1 MVWEL
6 PDVMRISYAFV
17 LVMLCWMAL
26 WSFGVSGIVAFGIP
40 NGGQW
45 WLLLVSGQVFIIV
58 LYQYLAL
65 LILFRL
71 KKESLLYLQIFSV
84 SLFWT
89 GAVLSNTVHV
99 IVSGMVFLVLIHGGP
114 AAATMPPKP
123 VLKSIQYAVTT
134 SFGSIC
140 YGSLFTAAIRTLR
153 WEVCTFTSSCF
164 SKPHHF
170 FVCFYPYPLSF
181 IKLQIRGIRSKIGN
195 NECLL
200 CCIDFLFHI
209 VETLVRFFNKYAYV
223 QVTYVIAAVIF

>member
-1 MVWEL
+1 
-6 PDVMRISYAFV
+6 
-17 LVMLCWMAL
+17 
-26 WSFGVSGIVAFGIP
+26 
-40 NGGQW
+40 
-45 WLLLVSGQVFIIV
+45 
-58 LYQYLAL
+58 
-65 LILFRL
+65 
-71 KKESLLYLQIFSV
+71 LQIFSV

-114 AAATMPPKP
+114 AAETMPPKP
-123 VLKSIQYAVTT
+123 LLKSLQYAVTT

-153 WEVCTFTSSCF
+153 WEVCTLPPLVVLSCFTSFLLF
-164 SKPHHF
+164 SSF
-170 FVCFYPYPLSF
+170 LSF
-181 IKLQIRGIRSKIGN
+181 FLILTPFLSCIKLQIRGIRSKIGS

-223 QVTYVIAAVIF
+223 QVSDFYLYSSSVDVDHCYF

>member
-1 MVWEL
+1 MV
-6 PDVMRISYAFV
+6 
-17 LVMLCWMAL
+17 L
-26 WSFGVSGIVAFGIP
+26 WSFWYCCLWHSKWWAMVAAFGERASFYHSSISMFSAI
-40 NGGQW
+40 N
-45 WLLLVSGQVFIIV
+45 II
-58 LYQYLAL
+58 Q
-65 LILFRL
+65 IE
-71 KKESLLYLQIFSV
+71 KESLLYLQIFSV

-164 SKPHHF
+164 S
-170 FVCFYPYPLSF
+170 S
-181 IKLQIRGIRSKIGN
+181 
-195 NECLL
+195 
-200 CCIDFLFHI
+200 FLFS
-209 VETLVRFFNKYAYV
+209 
-223 QVTYVIAAVIF
+223 